1 MDLLYL
7 IVTREDRVSHCTGT
21 RKIEERIGLVSFW
34 VGGGAAVMLLGLQV
48 RSAVPDIHSVIDQ
61 AVALASSKSRQQ
73 GEPAERGNKKPA
85 SASAEQV
92 HTTVT
97 SLDFDASSLA
107 GGVASSALLMV
118 GTA

>member
-1 MDLLYL
+1 MM
-7 IVTREDRVSHCTGT
+7 
-21 RKIEERIGLVSFW
+21 
-34 VGGGAAVMLLGLQV
+34 AGLQV